1 MDETTAP
8 PGVSPAFL
16 AFGRDTPAHARAWRD
31 ATGALAAASALDDKT
46 QHLAYVAVLAAVGLH
61 SGLPFHAGLA
71 RAAGAT
77 RDEVA
82 SAVLVGLQPA
92 GHVVIAGLAEALRG
106 YDAAG

>member
-1 MDETTAP
+1 MT
-8 PGVSPAFL
+8 
-16 AFGRDTPAHARAWRD
+16 
-31 ATGALAAASALDDKT
+31 AAAAT
-46 QHLAYVAVLAAVGLH
+46 AVAECVQAVAYVAVLAAVGLH